1 MFDFRRATVFC
12 LGYCLYQHKMT
23 TYSKIMGDHAPWAGM
38 GQFGDKSVI
47 RHDTF
52 NGSAFYVLLQKILG
66 LALGLLFKV

>member
-1 MFDFRRATVFC
+1 
-12 LGYCLYQHKMT
+12 MT